1 MKILVIRFT
10 ALGDLVTLEPTFRA
24 FRYFFKDAK
33 MTLLTSSFGKG
44 LYEDSDYFD
53 DYVVHKS
60 FLTTVEHL
68 RKEHF
73 DIVINLQCNKPS
85 HYINLLLHKDKTINK
100 SFTLFQKIFHIK
112 THSKNI
118 KEMLLCANVEQNTIE
133 SYFKD
138 TDNNTILLPTCKDK
152 TTTTHHRIAL
162 STGSSERWK
171 SKQWGIENY
180 CKLIQ
185 KLSHD
190 GMQITLIGSKLE
202 EEDAQYIINYI
213 PTVSNLVGK
222 TSLSELKN
230 ILNTVDLYIGNDSGP
245 THIAAGVGTDT
256 LTIFGSTDIKH
267 CPKFSNYHGT
277 HLYLKPDDTITC
289 HPCYKGMCPTKHE
302 CMKNISVDT
311 VIHTVLNHFKGQE

>member
-53 DYVVHKS
+53 DYMVHKS
-60 FLTTVEHL
+60 FFDTVKHL
-68 RKEHF
+68 RKERF

-85 HYINLLLHKDKTINK
+85 HYINLFLHKDKTINK

-118 KEMLLCANVEQNTIE
+118 QEMLLCADIRQEDIETYFNNKDNTII
-133 SYFKD
+133 S
-138 TDNNTILLPTCKDK
+138 LPTCKDK
-152 TTTTHHRIAL
+152 STQIKPKIAL

-171 SKQWGIENY
+171 SKQWGLENY
-180 CKLIQ
+180 SELIQ
-185 KLSHD
+185 KLFE
-190 GMQITLIGSKLE
+190 QEIEITLIGSKLE
-202 EEDAQYIINYI
+202 LENAKIITSRI
-213 PTVSNLVGK
+213 PAVINLVNK
-222 TSLSELKN
+222 TSLIELKN
-230 ILNTVDLYIGNDSGP
+230 ILASVDLYIGNDSGP

-256 LTIFGSTDIKH
+256 LTIFGSTGIKH
-267 CPKFSNYHGT
+267 CPAFENYKGT
-277 HLYLKPDDTITC
+277 HLYIKPDSSILC
-289 HPCYKGMCPTKHE
+289 HPCYKGLCPTKHE
-302 CMKNISVDT
+302 CMKNISVDA
-311 VIHTVLNHFKGQE
+311 VFDIALKHLKGKK